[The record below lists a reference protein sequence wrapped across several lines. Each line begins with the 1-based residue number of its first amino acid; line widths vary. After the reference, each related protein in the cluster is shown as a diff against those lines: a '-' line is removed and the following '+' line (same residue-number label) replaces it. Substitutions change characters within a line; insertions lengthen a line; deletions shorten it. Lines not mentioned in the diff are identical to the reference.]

1 MNSSEQICMFEKLF
15 VPLQQNMDD
24 SLRLLD
30 GAWRLWDGQ
39 SPMGRSQSEL

>member
-1 MNSSEQICMFEKLF
+1 MFEKLF
-15 VPLQQNMDD
+15 VPLQRNMDA

-39 SPMGRSQSEL
+39 SPMGRHGVAMGRSQSEL